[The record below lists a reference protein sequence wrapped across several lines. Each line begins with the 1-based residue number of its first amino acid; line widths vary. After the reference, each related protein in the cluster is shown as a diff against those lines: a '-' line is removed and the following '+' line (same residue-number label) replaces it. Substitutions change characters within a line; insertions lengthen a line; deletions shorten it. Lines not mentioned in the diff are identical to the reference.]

1 MLYWTRPE
9 LRDEIY
15 RLRAELELTRKL
27 GTNLYVKSLNWKCSG
42 HYKDESKAWA
52 DYINNV
58 SRIQKPDAS

>member
-15 RLRAELELTRKL
+15 RLKDEIEAIKKL
-27 GTNLYVKSLNWKCSG
+27 GNNLYFKSLNWKCSI
-42 HYKDESKAWA
+42 HYEAESKAW
-52 DYINNV
+52 INHV